1 MIFFI
6 AVCFWGFQQKYIFNF
21 CPGFALQ
28 LVCRQVGLFCSKAA
42 KKYFHCNLPAG
53 RQVRQPPSN
62 CTLMLHLY
70 RLLKKSIFTTIN
82 YKIIPTFALQKRI
95 DMDAVSFVHEQLTA
109 IPTLPKFKAGDN
121 ITVNYKIVE
130 GVKER
135 IQSFKGD
142 VIKRQG
148 VGSTATFTVR
158 KISDGVGVERLFPAF
173 SPNIE
178 SIVLNKVGRVR
189 RAKLHF
195 LRERSGKSARIKEK
209 RMAVGLKKGKA

>member
-1 MIFFI
+1 
-6 AVCFWGFQQKYIFNF
+6 
-21 CPGFALQ
+21 
-28 LVCRQVGLFCSKAA
+28 
-42 KKYFHCNLPAG
+42 
-53 RQVRQPPSN
+53 
-62 CTLMLHLY
+62 
-70 RLLKKSIFTTIN
+70 
-82 YKIIPTFALQKRI
+82 
-95 DMDAVSFVHEQLTA
+95 MDAVSFVHEQLTVV
-109 IPTLPKFKAGDN
+109 PTLPKFKAGDN

-130 GVKER
+130 GSKER

-148 VGSTATFTVR
+148 DGSTATFTVR
-158 KISDGVGVERLFPAF
+158 KISDGVGVERLFPIY

-189 RAKLHF
+189 RAKLYF